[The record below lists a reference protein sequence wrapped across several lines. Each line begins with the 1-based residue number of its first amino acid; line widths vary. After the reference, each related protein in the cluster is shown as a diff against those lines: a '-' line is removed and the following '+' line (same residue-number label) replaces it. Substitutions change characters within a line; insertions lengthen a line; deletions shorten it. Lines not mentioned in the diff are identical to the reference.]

1 MADAED
7 NRRKQGAWLSDG
19 STAVGEI
26 VASLGFDFVVLD
38 VEHGSF
44 DLTTLERFIP
54 LLRGLGLEVL
64 SKVLVPERGA
74 IQQAL
79 DFGSDG
85 VIIPHIESVEH
96 AELITSFGK
105 FPPLGSRSLAGG
117 RTMGYGGYDDEWVD
131 RQNQDIKVFPMVE
144 DPGALRDVERIAAL
158 PTVDGIFIGPGDL
171 SQTSGRGAYART
183 DEDFDDFQAVVSAV
197 RANRKQWVFPAWS
210 TVEKQFAVSEDADYA
225 LLTMQHAAVLHGYET
240 GLKEM
245 DAVRAGMFRERRSA
259 HGTAPDSMSER

>member
-1 MADAED
+1 MSDTSS
-7 NRRKQGAWLSDG
+7 RTPKTGAWLSDG

-38 VEHGSF
+38 VEHGAF

-54 LLRGLGLEVL
+54 LLKGLGLEVF

-74 IQQAL
+74 VQQAL

-85 VIIPHIESVEH
+85 VIIPHIESAEH
-96 AELITSFGK
+96 AEFVTSYGK

-117 RTMGYGGYDDEWVD
+117 RTMGYGGYDDDWVEQ
-131 RQNQDIKVFPMVE
+131 QNRDVKVFPMVE
-144 DPGALRDVERIAAL
+144 DPGALRDVEKIAAL

-171 SQTSGRGAYART
+171 SQTGGRGAYTRT
-183 DEDFDDFQAVVSAV
+183 EEDFDDFRAVVSAV

-210 TVEKQFAVSEDADYA
+210 TVEKEFAVSEDADYA
-225 LLTMQHAAVLHGYET
+225 LLTMQHVAVVRGYEE

-245 DAVRAGMFRERRSA
+245 EAVRAGTCS
-259 HGTAPDSMSER
+259 G